1 MLPPADESKKTRDA
15 LSYRSARPGDRKVT
29 FRKPPSATAG
39 LELGLKFKE
48 SFMKAVYIDKII
60 PGTEAARL
68 EKEGKIKARWLRP
81 QTTPL
86 LAPRALGHTAA
97 ASSVGLLIWPLL
109 PCGSV
114 GRRVSC
120 PRSQVGDEI
129 TMVSATFGDEMWS
142 ARNVGKYRL
151 EKSIAVRQGMQ
162 ISFVF
167 ENSND
172 SSKKAREVRSPLI
185 ICRNLLAPP
194 SLPRR
199 PASSVL
205 AQIGPRPRVCAQAE
219 VKRQQAEKDKTTRLQ
234 KQLAQEVEQEKK
246 KGSFFGGFF

>member
-1 MLPPADESKKTRDA
+1 MGFSVLTSALVLNAPLQSCSSSRCVSRSATSSIQMINLFGNTDESKKTREA

-68 EKEGKIKARWLRP
+68 EKEGKIK
-81 QTTPL
+81 
-86 LAPRALGHTAA
+86 
-97 ASSVGLLIWPLL
+97 
-109 PCGSV
+109 
-114 GRRVSC
+114 
-120 PRSQVGDEI
+120 VGDEV

-172 SSKKAREVRSPLI
+172 KSMKARE
-185 ICRNLLAPP
+185 
-194 SLPRR
+194 
-199 PASSVL
+199 
-205 AQIGPRPRVCAQAE
+205 AE

-246 KGSFFGGFF
+246 KGSFFGGFFRDGQSQLALCVGSRLV